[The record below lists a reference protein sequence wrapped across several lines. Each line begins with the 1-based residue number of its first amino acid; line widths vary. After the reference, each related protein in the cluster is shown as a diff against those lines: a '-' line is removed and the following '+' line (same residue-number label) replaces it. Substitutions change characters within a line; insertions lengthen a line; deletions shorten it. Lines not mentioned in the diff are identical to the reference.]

1 MFEWI
6 FLWLIISQFVK
17 FVVFIALLHKKSVV
31 NSKLKIMIEKKRNNE
46 MGEDVRGEIKLIRIT
61 NLVKSD
67 MIWYVGEDIFYYF
80 LGVKGVHVLKWESFF
95 FFW

>member
-1 MFEWI
+1 
-6 FLWLIISQFVK
+6 
-17 FVVFIALLHKKSVV
+17 
-31 NSKLKIMIEKKRNNE
+31 MIEKKRNNE

-95 FFW
+95 FF

>member
-1 MFEWI
+1 
-6 FLWLIISQFVK
+6 
-17 FVVFIALLHKKSVV
+17 
-31 NSKLKIMIEKKRNNE
+31 MIEKKMNNE

-80 LGVKGVHVLKWESFF
+80 LGVKGLYMY
-95 FFW
+95 